1 MRGDGLAGGDGGAQR
16 LGELIPAAL
25 RGMAAGVA
33 ERGGPIP
40 AGGPAAVAAALVAE
54 GGELA
59 AGRAGLEAAAERGR
73 REPEAAAAQAGAA
86 GRATAEPGGRNSA
99 EAASVQAAASG
110 PAAALV
116 SGRAPTVPRAGSSPH
131 PATDR
136 GGPSPA
142 DAGPAAERRDRKPTG
157 GPVATRSA
165 ESAPL
170 PPALPRRGVGAEAAL
185 EELSRLLAAG
195 SADPADPSCAAHL
208 HCPPLAVAVA
218 ADVVA
223 SALNP
228 SMDSWDQAPVAS
240 ELEREFTTGIARLC
254 YPAAE
259 TPDAVVTTG
268 GTESNLL
275 GLLLARENGILQ
287 SVCGANAHH
296 SVARAAWLLGL
307 PAPIVVP
314 CEGDRMIPAAL
325 AEVAGPGTVV
335 VATAGTTNTGTL
347 DPLPE
352 IAEICRRN
360 KSRLHVD
367 AAYGGTALCSDALK
381 HKLAGL
387 ELADSVALDLHK
399 FGWQPV
405 AAGLFAAREAADLA
419 ALTVRAEYLNADD
432 DTEAGLPDLLG
443 RSIRTSRRPDAFRMA
458 VTLRALG
465 TEGLGALVERCCA
478 TAAEVAERVE
488 RHPGLRLW
496 GRPEL
501 STVVLRPVAADETGD
516 DELVA
521 RVRRALLEAG
531 TAVIGRAALPT
542 GPGGENQLW
551 LKLTLLHP
559 HTTAEDYRP
568 LLDRIVATASAE
580 LVAHRESPVAS

>member
-1 MRGDGLAGGDGGAQR
+1 MRADGLAGGHGGADR
-16 LGELIPAAL
+16 LGELIPLAL
-25 RGMAAGVA
+25 RAMAAGVA

-54 GGELA
+54 RGEPAPA
-59 AGRAGLEAAAERGR
+59 AGD
-73 REPEAAAAQAGAA
+73 REPELDAV
-86 GRATAEPGGRNSA
+86 PGEHSA
-99 EAASVQAAASG
+99 
-110 PAAALV
+110 PAL
-116 SGRAPTVPRAGSSPH
+116 
-131 PATDR
+131 
-136 GGPSPA
+136 PA
-142 DAGPAAERRDRKPTG
+142 DAALTEPTTPAARPHHAGPTRAAG
-157 GPVATRSA
+157 GGF
-165 ESAPL
+165 
-170 PPALPRRGVGAEAAL
+170 LPRRGVGAEAAL
-185 EELSRLLAAG
+185 EQLSRLLAAG
-195 SADPADPSCAAHL
+195 SADPADPACAAHL
-208 HCPPLAVAVA
+208 HCPPLAVSVA

-223 SALNP
+223 GSLNP

-254 YPAAE
+254 YPEADD
-259 TPDAVVTTG
+259 PDAVVTTG

-275 GLLLARENGILQ
+275 GLLLARENGVLQ

-314 CEGDRMIPAAL
+314 CDGDRLLPEAL
-325 AEVAGPGTVV
+325 DQVLTPGCVV

-352 IAEICRRN
+352 IADICHRHN
-360 KSRLHVD
+360 ARLHVD
-367 AAYGGTALCSDALK
+367 AAYGGMALCSDTLK
-381 HKLAGL
+381 PKLAGL
-387 ELADSVALDLHK
+387 DRADSVALDLHK

-405 AAGLFAAREAADLA
+405 AAGLFAAREAADLG

-458 VTLRALG
+458 VTVHALG
-465 TEGLGALVERCCA
+465 TDGLGALVERCCA
-478 TAAEVAERVE
+478 LATEVARRVE
-488 RHPGLRLW
+488 DHPGLRLW
-496 GRPEL
+496 GPPEL
-501 STVVLRPVAADETGD
+501 STVVLRPILADEAGG

-542 GPGGENQLW
+542 GPGGTNQLW

-559 HTTAEDYRP
+559 HATAGDYLP
-568 LLDRIVATASAE
+568 LLDRIVATAGAE
-580 LVAHRESPVAS
+580 LVAGRESPVAS

>member
-1 MRGDGLAGGDGGAQR
+1 MRADGLAGGHGGADR
-16 LGELIPAAL
+16 LGELIPVAL

-33 ERGGPIP
+33 ERGGPVP

-54 GGELA
+54 RGEPA
-59 AGRAGLEAAAERGR
+59 PAAADE
-73 REPEAAAAQAGAA
+73 GAA
-86 GRATAEPGGRNSA
+86 GGGESGSSDVGSAELHRAAPAPNPAAGPGG
-99 EAASVQAAASG
+99 QA
-110 PAAALV
+110 PAAAM
-116 SGRAPTVPRAGSSPH
+116 P
-131 PATDR
+131 
-136 GGPSPA
+136 
-142 DAGPAAERRDRKPTG
+142 GPAPAAG
-157 GPVATRSA
+157 NG
-165 ESAPL
+165 
-170 PPALPRRGVGAEAAL
+170 ALPRRGVGAEAAL
-185 EELSRLLAAG
+185 GQLSRLLAAG
-195 SADPADPSCAAHL
+195 SADPADPACAAHL

-254 YPAAE
+254 YPDADH
-259 TPDAVVTTG
+259 PDAVVTTG

-275 GLLLARENGILQ
+275 GLLLARENGVVQ
-287 SVCGANAHH
+287 PVCGANAHH

-307 PAPIVVP
+307 PVPIVVP
-314 CEGDRMIPAAL
+314 CDGDRLLPDAL
-325 AEVAGPGTVV
+325 DKILTPGCVV

-352 IAEICRRN
+352 IARICHQN
-360 KSRLHVD
+360 NARLHVD
-367 AAYGGTALCSDALK
+367 AAYGGMALCSETLK
-381 HKLAGL
+381 SKLDGL
-387 ELADSVALDLHK
+387 DRADSVALDLHK

-405 AAGLFAAREAADLA
+405 AAGLFAAREAADLG

-458 VTLRALG
+458 VTVHALG
-465 TEGLGALVERCCA
+465 TDGLGALVERCCA
-478 TAAEVAERVE
+478 TATEVARRVDE
-488 RHPGLRLW
+488 HPGLRLW
-496 GRPEL
+496 GPPEL
-501 STVVLRPVAADETGD
+501 STVVLRPVVADEAGG

-542 GPGGENQLW
+542 GPGGANQLW

-559 HTTAEDYRP
+559 HATAADYLP
-568 LLDRIVATASAE
+568 LLDRIAATAGAE
-580 LVAHRESPVAS
+580 LVAGRESPVAS

>member
-1 MRGDGLAGGDGGAQR
+1 MRADGLAGGHDGADR
-16 LGELIPAAL
+16 LAELIPAAL
-25 RGMAAGVA
+25 RGMAAGIT

-40 AGGPAAVAAALVAE
+40 AGGPAAVAAALMAE
-54 GGELA
+54 HGEPGTADAAGEAESLGGLA
-59 AGRAGLEAAAERGR
+59 AV
-73 REPEAAAAQAGAA
+73 REPATAQEASEDFEPADTPRTGAA
-86 GRATAEPGGRNSA
+86 TPEP
-99 EAASVQAAASG
+99 
-110 PAAALV
+110 
-116 SGRAPTVPRAGSSPH
+116 T
-131 PATDR
+131 
-136 GGPSPA
+136 
-142 DAGPAAERRDRKPTG
+142 
-157 GPVATRSA
+157 
-165 ESAPL
+165 
-170 PPALPRRGVGAEAAL
+170 PPGTLPRHGVGAEAAL

-195 SADPADPSCAAHL
+195 SADPADPACAAHL
-208 HCPPLAVAVA
+208 HCPPLAVSVA

-254 YPAAE
+254 YPDAPR
-259 TPDAVVTTG
+259 PDAVVTTG

-275 GLLLARENGILQ
+275 GLLLARETGIVQ
-287 SVCGANAHH
+287 AVCGANAHH

-314 CEGDRMIPAAL
+314 CEGDRMLPGAL
-325 AEVAGPGTVV
+325 AEAAAPGTVV

-347 DPLPE
+347 DPLAE
-352 IAEICRRN
+352 IAAICRRQGA
-360 KSRLHVD
+360 RLHVD

-381 HKLAGL
+381 GKLAGL

-405 AAGLFAAREAADLA
+405 AAGLFAVRDAADLA

-458 VTLRALG
+458 VTVRALG

-478 TAAEVAERVE
+478 TAAEVAADVE

-496 GRPEL
+496 GPPEL
-501 STVVLRPVAADETGD
+501 STVVLRPVVADEAGG

-531 TAVIGRAALPT
+531 TAVIGRATLPT
-542 GPGGENQLW
+542 GPGGTGQLW

-559 HTTAEDYRP
+559 HTTAGAYRP
-568 LLDRIVATASAE
+568 LLDRIAATAGAE
-580 LVAHRESPVAS
+580 LVAGRESPVAS

>member
-1 MRGDGLAGGDGGAQR
+1 MRADGLAGGEGGADR
-16 LGELIPAAL
+16 LGELIPVAL
-25 RGMAAGVA
+25 RAMAAGIA
-33 ERGGPIP
+33 ERGGPVP

-54 GGELA
+54 RGEL
-59 AGRAGLEAAAERGR
+59 G
-73 REPEAAAAQAGAA
+73 QV
-86 GRATAEPGGRNSA
+86 T
-99 EAASVQAAASG
+99 AASG
-110 PAAALV
+110 PILAGAATADE
-116 SGRAPTVPRAGSSPH
+116 RAKPE
-131 PATDR
+131 
-136 GGPSPA
+136 
-142 DAGPAAERRDRKPTG
+142 AGPL
-157 GPVATRSA
+157 SA
-165 ESAPL
+165 
-170 PPALPRRGVGAEAAL
+170 ALPRTGVGAEAAL
-185 EELSRLLAAG
+185 EHLSRLLAAG
-195 SADPADPSCAAHL
+195 SADPGDPSCAAHL
-208 HCPPLAVAVA
+208 HCPPLAVSVA

-240 ELEREFTTGIARLC
+240 ELEREFTAGIARMC
-254 YPAAE
+254 YPHAE

-275 GLLLARENGILQ
+275 GLLLARERNPRAQ
-287 SVCGANAHH
+287 PVCGANAHH

-307 PAPIVVP
+307 PAPVVVP
-314 CEGDRMIPAAL
+314 CEGDRMLPGAL
-325 AEVAGPGTVV
+325 ADVLTPDSVV

-352 IAEICRRN
+352 IARICRRN
-360 KSRLHVD
+360 HARLHVD
-367 AAYGGTALCSDALK
+367 AAYGGMALCSPSLK
-381 HKLAGL
+381 TKLDGL

-405 AAGLFAAREAADLA
+405 AAGLFAAREAADLG

-458 VTLRALG
+458 VTVHALG
-465 TEGLGALVERCCA
+465 TDGLGALVERCCTTA
-478 TAAEVAERVE
+478 TEVARMVDD
-488 RHPGLRLW
+488 HPGLRLW
-496 GRPEL
+496 GAPEL
-501 STVVLRPVAADETGD
+501 STVVLRPVVADETG

-542 GPGGENQLW
+542 GPGGESRLW

-568 LLDRIVATASAE
+568 LLDRIAATAGAE
-580 LVAHRESPVAS
+580 LVAGRESPVAS

>member
-59 AGRAGLEAAAERGR
+59 AGHAGLETTAEHGSARAGAAPAQASAAALAPEPTVPGAGSLPRPAAERG
-73 REPEAAAAQAGAA
+73 G
-86 GRATAEPGGRNSA
+86 
-99 EAASVQAAASG
+99 
-110 PAAALV
+110 L
-116 SGRAPTVPRAGSSPH
+116 
-131 PATDR
+131 
-136 GGPSPA
+136 SPA
-142 DAGPAAERRDRKPTG
+142 DAPSLAAAPAAERRDRKP
-157 GPVATRSA
+157 AA
-165 ESAPL
+165 EPAPL
-170 PPALPRRGVGAEAAL
+170 PSTLPRRGVGAEAAL

-195 SADPADPSCAAHL
+195 SADPADPACAAHL

-275 GLLLARENGILQ
+275 GLLLARENGVLQ

-314 CEGDRMIPAAL
+314 CEGDRMIPDAL

-352 IAEICRRN
+352 IAEICRRAGA
-360 KSRLHVD
+360 RLHVD

-381 HKLAGL
+381 DKLAGL
-387 ELADSVALDLHK
+387 DLADSVALDLHK

-478 TAAEVAERVE
+478 TAGEVAERVE

-542 GPGGENQLW
+542 GPGGESQLW

>member
-1 MRGDGLAGGDGGAQR
+1 MRGDGLAGGEGGAER
-16 LGELIPAAL
+16 LAELIPAAL

-33 ERGGPIP
+33 ERGGPVP

-54 GGELA
+54 RGEFEPAAAVPNGVPVPASAGGHRAPPASASPA
-59 AGRAGLEAAAERGR
+59 APVGGRA
-73 REPEAAAAQAGAA
+73 
-86 GRATAEPGGRNSA
+86 A
-99 EAASVQAAASG
+99 EAAPV
-110 PAAALV
+110 V
-116 SGRAPTVPRAGSSPH
+116 SG
-131 PATDR
+131 
-136 GGPSPA
+136 
-142 DAGPAAERRDRKPTG
+142 
-157 GPVATRSA
+157 
-165 ESAPL
+165 
-170 PPALPRRGVGAEAAL
+170 ALPRAGVGAEAAL

-195 SADPADPSCAAHL
+195 SADPADPACAAHL

-240 ELEREFTTGIARLC
+240 ELEREFTAGIARLC
-254 YPAAE
+254 YPRAE
-259 TPDAVVTTG
+259 APDAVVTTG

-275 GLLLARENGILQ
+275 GLLLARERDPRVQ
-287 SVCGANAHH
+287 PVCGANAHH

-307 PAPIVVP
+307 PAPVVVP
-314 CEGDRMIPAAL
+314 CEGDRMLPGAL
-325 AEVAGPGTVV
+325 ARVLAPGSVV

-352 IAEICRRN
+352 IAAVCRRAGA
-360 KSRLHVD
+360 RLHVD
-367 AAYGGTALCSDALK
+367 AAYGGTALCSDTLRP
-381 HKLAGL
+381 KLAGL

-405 AAGLFAAREAADLA
+405 AAGLFAARDAADLA

-458 VTLRALG
+458 VTVRALG
-465 TEGLGALVERCCA
+465 TDGLGALVERCCA
-478 TAAEVAERVE
+478 TATEVAGRVE
-488 RHPGLRLW
+488 DHPGLRLW
-496 GRPEL
+496 GAPEL
-501 STVVLRPVAADETGD
+501 STVVLRPVVADETGD

-542 GPGGENQLW
+542 GPGGAPQLW

-559 HTTAEDYRP
+559 HTTAEDYLP
-568 LLDRIVATASAE
+568 LLDRIAATAGAE
-580 LVAHRESPVAS
+580 LVADRESPVAS

>member
-40 AGGPAAVAAALVAE
+40 AGGPAAVAAALVAQ
-54 GGELA
+54 GGELT
-59 AGRAGLEAAAERGR
+59 AGHSA
-73 REPEAAAAQAGAA
+73 PDAAAAQAGAA
-86 GRATAEPGGRNSA
+86 GPDAALGAERAPG
-99 EAASVQAAASG
+99 VPG
-110 PAAALV
+110 PAATAIASP
-116 SGRAPTVPRAGSSPH
+116 SG
-131 PATDR
+131 D
-136 GGPSPA
+136 
-142 DAGPAAERRDRKPTG
+142 
-157 GPVATRSA
+157 PV
-165 ESAPL
+165 
-170 PPALPRRGVGAEAAL
+170 PPALPRRGVGPEAAL

-195 SADPADPSCAAHL
+195 SADPADPACAAHL

-240 ELEREFTTGIARLC
+240 ELEREFTAGIARLC

-259 TPDAVVTTG
+259 APDAVVTTG

-275 GLLLARENGILQ
+275 GLLLARETGVVQ

-307 PAPIVVP
+307 PAPLVVP
-314 CEGDRMIPAAL
+314 CEGDRMLPAAL

-352 IAEICRRN
+352 IAEICRR
-360 KSRLHVD
+360 KKARLHVD
-367 AAYGGTALCSDALK
+367 AAYGGTALCSDVLK

-387 ELADSVALDLHK
+387 DLADSVALDLHK

-465 TEGLGALVERCCA
+465 TDGLGALVERCCA

-501 STVVLRPVAADETGD
+501 STVVLRPVVADETGG

-531 TAVIGRAALPT
+531 TAVIGRATLPT
-542 GPGGENQLW
+542 GPGGENRLW

-559 HTTAEDYRP
+559 HATAEDYGP

-580 LVAHRESPVAS
+580 LVAGRESPVAS

>member
-1 MRGDGLAGGDGGAQR
+1 MRRDGLAGGDGGAER

-33 ERGGPIP
+33 ERGGPVP
-40 AGGPAAVAAALVAE
+40 AGGPAAVAAALAD
-54 GGELA
+54 GG
-59 AGRAGLEAAAERGR
+59 G
-73 REPEAAAAQAGAA
+73 
-86 GRATAEPGGRNSA
+86 
-99 EAASVQAAASG
+99 
-110 PAAALV
+110 
-116 SGRAPTVPRAGSSPH
+116 
-131 PATDR
+131 
-136 GGPSPA
+136 
-142 DAGPAAERRDRKPTG
+142 
-157 GPVATRSA
+157 
-165 ESAPL
+165 
-170 PPALPRRGVGAEAAL
+170 ALPRQGVGAEAAL

-195 SADPADPSCAAHL
+195 SADPADPACAAHL
-208 HCPPLAVAVA
+208 HCPPLAVSVA

-240 ELEREFTTGIARLC
+240 ELEREFTSGIARLC
-254 YPAAE
+254 YPRADA
-259 TPDAVVTTG
+259 PDAVVTTG

-275 GLLLARENGILQ
+275 GLLLARERDTRVRP
-287 SVCGANAHH
+287 VCGVNAHH

-307 PAPIVVP
+307 PAPVVVP
-314 CEGDRMIPAAL
+314 CEGDRMLPAAL
-325 AEVAGPGTVV
+325 AEVLQELAAPAVV

-352 IAEICRRN
+352 IAEVCRRAGA
-360 KSRLHVD
+360 RLHVD
-367 AAYGGTALCSDALK
+367 AAYGGMALCSDELRP
-381 HKLAGL
+381 KLAGL

-458 VTLRALG
+458 VTVRALG
-465 TEGLGALVERCCA
+465 TDGLGALVRRCCD
-478 TAAEVAERVE
+478 TAAEVAALAGA
-488 RHPGLRLW
+488 HPGLRLW
-496 GRPEL
+496 GPPEL
-501 STVVLRPVAADETGD
+501 STVVLRPVVADELADPGA

-542 GPGGENQLW
+542 GPGGAPQLW

-559 HTTAEDYRP
+559 GTTGEDYRA
-568 LLDRIVATASAE
+568 LLDRIVATAGAE
-580 LVAHRESPVAS
+580 LVADRESPVAS

>member
-1 MRGDGLAGGDGGAQR
+1 MRGDGLAGGEGGADR

-33 ERGGPIP
+33 ERGGPVP
-40 AGGPAAVAAALVAE
+40 AGGPAAVAAALAAE
-54 GGELA
+54 GG
-59 AGRAGLEAAAERGR
+59 
-73 REPEAAAAQAGAA
+73 
-86 GRATAEPGGRNSA
+86 
-99 EAASVQAAASG
+99 
-110 PAAALV
+110 
-116 SGRAPTVPRAGSSPH
+116 
-131 PATDR
+131 
-136 GGPSPA
+136 
-142 DAGPAAERRDRKPTG
+142 
-157 GPVATRSA
+157 
-165 ESAPL
+165 
-170 PPALPRRGVGAEAAL
+170 ALPHRGVGAEVAL

-195 SADPADPSCAAHL
+195 SADPADPACAAHL
-208 HCPPLAVAVA
+208 HCPPLAVSVA

-254 YPAAE
+254 YPDAAA
-259 TPDAVVTTG
+259 PDAVVTTG

-275 GLLLARENGILQ
+275 GLLLARERDPHVRP
-287 SVCGANAHH
+287 VCGVNAHH

-307 PAPIVVP
+307 PAPVVVA
-314 CEGDRMIPAAL
+314 CEGDRLLPGAL
-325 AEVAGPGTVV
+325 AGTLRELGASAVV
-335 VATAGTTNTGTL
+335 VATAGTTNTGTI

-352 IAEICRRN
+352 IAEVCRRAGA
-360 KSRLHVD
+360 RLHVD
-367 AAYGGTALCSDALK
+367 AAYGGMVLCSAGLRER
-381 HKLAGL
+381 LAGL

-405 AAGLFAAREAADLA
+405 AAGLFAAREAADLG

-458 VTLRALG
+458 VTVRALG
-465 TEGLGALVERCCA
+465 TDGLGALVEHCCD
-478 TAAEVAERVE
+478 TAQDVAAVVDA
-488 RHPGLRLW
+488 HPGLRLW
-496 GRPEL
+496 GAPEL
-501 STVVLRPVAADETGD
+501 STVVLRPVVADDLADPEA

-542 GPGGENQLW
+542 GPAGAPQLW

-559 HTTAEDYRP
+559 GTTVEDYRP
-568 LLDRIVATASAE
+568 LLDRIAATAGAE
-580 LVAHRESPVAS
+580 LVANRESPVAS

>member
-1 MRGDGLAGGDGGAQR
+1 MRADGLAGGQGGADR
-16 LGELIPAAL
+16 LAELIPAAL

-33 ERGGPIP
+33 ERGGPAP

-54 GGELA
+54 RGEV
-59 AGRAGLEAAAERGR
+59 EAAPTGSAVAGDRAPAALLPDATPAGPGFAPAGPISAG
-73 REPEAAAAQAGAA
+73 EPRPA
-86 GRATAEPGGRNSA
+86 AEPGDPARAVEAIAAGA
-99 EAASVQAAASG
+99 E
-110 PAAALV
+110 PAESHHAEPQPAEPHHTEPHHTEPHHT
-116 SGRAPTVPRAGSSPH
+116 APTP
-131 PATDR
+131 
-136 GGPSPA
+136 PS
-142 DAGPAAERRDRKPTG
+142 RTG
-157 GPVATRSA
+157 
-165 ESAPL
+165 
-170 PPALPRRGVGAEAAL
+170 ALPRGGVGAEAAL
-185 EELSRLLAAG
+185 EQLSRLLAAG
-195 SADPADPSCAAHL
+195 SADPADPACAAHL

-240 ELEREFTTGIARLC
+240 ELEREFTSGIARLC
-254 YPAAE
+254 YPDAAN
-259 TPDAVVTTG
+259 PDAVVTTG

-275 GLLLARENGILQ
+275 GLLLARENGVVQ
-287 SVCGANAHH
+287 PVCGANAHH

-314 CEGDRMIPAAL
+314 CAGDRLLPDAL
-325 AEVAGPGTVV
+325 ETVLTPGCVV

-352 IAEICRRN
+352 IARICHRHQA
-360 KSRLHVD
+360 RLHVD
-367 AAYGGTALCSDALK
+367 AAYGGMALCSDTLK
-381 HKLAGL
+381 TKLAGL

-405 AAGLFAAREAADLA
+405 AAGLFAARDAADLG

-458 VTLRALG
+458 VTVHALG
-465 TEGLGALVERCCA
+465 TDGLGALVERCCA
-478 TAAEVAERVE
+478 TAAEVARHVDE
-488 RHPGLRLW
+488 HPGLRLW
-496 GRPEL
+496 GPPEL
-501 STVVLRPVAADETGD
+501 STVVLRPVVADKTETAG

-542 GPGGENQLW
+542 GPGGANQLW

-559 HTTAEDYRP
+559 HTTAADYVP
-568 LLDRIVATASAE
+568 LLDRIVATAGAE
-580 LVAHRESPVAS
+580 LVAGRESPVAS

>member
-1 MRGDGLAGGDGGAQR
+1 MRADGLAGGHGGADR
-16 LGELIPAAL
+16 LGELIPLAL
-25 RGMAAGVA
+25 RAMAAGVA

-54 GGELA
+54 
-59 AGRAGLEAAAERGR
+59 RG
-73 REPEAAAAQAGAA
+73 
-86 GRATAEPGGRNSA
+86 EPGGHSDDGPDSA
-99 EAASVQAAASG
+99 DAAAPAPGSVQAAA
-110 PAAALV
+110 A
-116 SGRAPTVPRAGSSPH
+116 AGS
-131 PATDR
+131 
-136 GGPSPA
+136 G
-142 DAGPAAERRDRKPTG
+142 
-157 GPVATRSA
+157 
-165 ESAPL
+165 L
-170 PPALPRRGVGAEAAL
+170 LPRRGVGAEAAL
-185 EELSRLLAAG
+185 EQLSRLLAAG
-195 SADPADPSCAAHL
+195 SADPADPACAAHL
-208 HCPPLAVAVA
+208 HCPPLAVSVA

-223 SALNP
+223 GSLNP

-254 YPAAE
+254 YPDAE
-259 TPDAVVTTG
+259 DPDAVVTTG

-275 GLLLARENGILQ
+275 GLLLARENGVLQ

-314 CEGDRMIPAAL
+314 CDGDRLRPEAL
-325 AEVAGPGTVV
+325 DQVLTPGCVV

-352 IAEICRRN
+352 IAEICRRHN
-360 KSRLHVD
+360 ARLHVD
-367 AAYGGTALCSDALK
+367 AAYGGMALCSDTLK
-381 HKLAGL
+381 PKLAGL
-387 ELADSVALDLHK
+387 DRADSVALDLHK

-405 AAGLFAAREAADLA
+405 AAGLFAAREAADLG

-458 VTLRALG
+458 VTVHALG
-465 TEGLGALVERCCA
+465 TDGLGALVERCCA
-478 TAAEVAERVE
+478 LATEVARRVE
-488 RHPGLRLW
+488 DHPGLRLW
-496 GRPEL
+496 GPPEL
-501 STVVLRPVAADETGD
+501 STVVLRPVLADEAGG

-542 GPGGENQLW
+542 GPGGANQLW

-559 HTTAEDYRP
+559 HATAGDYLP
-568 LLDRIVATASAE
+568 LLDRIVATAGAE
-580 LVAHRESPVAS
+580 LVAGRESPVAS

>member
-1 MRGDGLAGGDGGAQR
+1 MRADGLAGGEGGADR
-16 LGELIPAAL
+16 LGELIPVAL
-25 RGMAAGVA
+25 RGMAAGIA
-33 ERGGPIP
+33 ERGGPVP

-54 GGELA
+54 GGELGSVA
-59 AGRAGLEAAAERGR
+59 AALDAERGEPGPAVGRAGRGPVVAPGLAAEGG
-73 REPEAAAAQAGAA
+73 EPVAAAARTG
-86 GRATAEPGGRNSA
+86 GRA
-99 EAASVQAAASG
+99 V
-110 PAAALV
+110 
-116 SGRAPTVPRAGSSPH
+116 
-131 PATDR
+131 
-136 GGPSPA
+136 
-142 DAGPAAERRDRKPTG
+142 
-157 GPVATRSA
+157 RST
-165 ESAPL
+165 ESAAVPTAGTG
-170 PPALPRRGVGAEAAL
+170 ALPRRGVGAEAAL

-195 SADPADPSCAAHL
+195 SADPADPACAAHL
-208 HCPPLAVAVA
+208 HCPPLAVSVA

-254 YPAAE
+254 YPGAE
-259 TPDAVVTTG
+259 APDAVVTTG

-275 GLLLARENGILQ
+275 GLLLARERNPRTQ
-287 SVCGANAHH
+287 PVCGANAHH

-314 CEGDRMIPAAL
+314 CEGDRLLPGAL
-325 AEVAGPGTVV
+325 AGVLTADSVV

-352 IAEICRRN
+352 IAEICRRHEA
-360 KSRLHVD
+360 RLHVD
-367 AAYGGTALCSDALK
+367 AAYGGMALCSETLK
-381 HKLAGL
+381 TKLNGL

-405 AAGLFAAREAADLA
+405 AAGLFAAREAADLG

-458 VTLRALG
+458 VTVHALG
-465 TEGLGALVERCCA
+465 TEGLGALVERCCTTA
-478 TAAEVAERVE
+478 TEVARRVE
-488 RHPGLRLW
+488 EHPGLRLW
-496 GRPEL
+496 GPPEL
-501 STVVLRPVAADETGD
+501 STVVLRPVVADETGG

-542 GPGGENQLW
+542 GPSGENQLW

-559 HTTAEDYRP
+559 HTTADDYRP
-568 LLDRIVATASAE
+568 LLDRIVATAGAE
-580 LVAHRESPVAS
+580 LVAGRESPVAS

>member
-1 MRGDGLAGGDGGAQR
+1 MRADGLAGGDGGADR
-16 LGELIPAAL
+16 LGELIPLAL

-33 ERGGPIP
+33 ERGGPVP

-54 GGELA
+54 RGEPDQATPRVTEPADA
-59 AGRAGLEAAAERGR
+59 ALGEPGRQ
-73 REPEAAAAQAGAA
+73 PAGAA
-86 GRATAEPGGRNSA
+86 SVERGTPGHAN
-99 EAASVQAAASG
+99 SG
-110 PAAALV
+110 PHRAAPA
-116 SGRAPTVPRAGSSPH
+116 GRGW
-131 PATDR
+131 
-136 GGPSPA
+136 
-142 DAGPAAERRDRKPTG
+142 
-157 GPVATRSA
+157 
-165 ESAPL
+165 
-170 PPALPRRGVGAEAAL
+170 LPRRGVGAEAAL

-195 SADPADPSCAAHL
+195 SADPADPACAAHL
-208 HCPPLAVAVA
+208 HCPPLAVSVA

-240 ELEREFTTGIARLC
+240 ELEREFTAGIARLC
-254 YPAAE
+254 YPEAE
-259 TPDAVVTTG
+259 NPDAVVTTG

-275 GLLLARENGILQ
+275 GLLLARENGIVQ
-287 SVCGANAHH
+287 PVCGANAHH

-314 CEGDRMIPAAL
+314 CEGDRLLPDAL
-325 AEVAGPGTVV
+325 DKILTPGCVV

-352 IAEICRRN
+352 IAGVCRR
-360 KSRLHVD
+360 KRARLHVD
-367 AAYGGTALCSDALK
+367 AAYGGMALCSDTLK
-381 HKLAGL
+381 GKLAGL

-405 AAGLFAAREAADLA
+405 AAGLFAAREAADLG

-458 VTLRALG
+458 VTLHALG
-465 TEGLGALVERCCA
+465 TDGLGALVERCCA
-478 TAAEVAERVE
+478 TAAEVARHVE
-488 RHPGLRLW
+488 AHPGLRLW
-496 GRPEL
+496 GPPEL
-501 STVVLRPVAADETGD
+501 STVVLRPVAADETGG

-531 TAVIGRAALPT
+531 SAVIGRAALPT
-542 GPGGENQLW
+542 GPGGANQLW

-559 HTTAEDYRP
+559 HATAVDYVP
-568 LLDRIVATASAE
+568 LLDRIVATAGAE
-580 LVAHRESPVAS
+580 LVAGRESPVAS

>member
-1 MRGDGLAGGDGGAQR
+1 MAGDRA
-16 LGELIPAAL
+16 PAAL
-25 RGMAAGVA
+25 LPDTAPAAPGFAAAG
-33 ERGGPIP
+33 PISAGEPRP
-40 AGGPAAVAAALVAE
+40 A
-54 GGELA
+54 
-59 AGRAGLEAAAERGR
+59 
-73 REPEAAAAQAGAA
+73 
-86 GRATAEPGGRNSA
+86 AEPGD
-99 EAASVQAAASG
+99 
-110 PAAALV
+110 PA
-116 SGRAPTVPRAGSSPH
+116 
-131 PATDR
+131 
-136 GGPSPA
+136 
-142 DAGPAAERRDRKPTG
+142 PAAEAIAAGAQPAGRGAQEPSRTG
-157 GPVATRSA
+157 
-165 ESAPL
+165 
-170 PPALPRRGVGAEAAL
+170 ALPRRGVGAEAAL
-185 EELSRLLAAG
+185 EQLSRLLAAG
-195 SADPADPSCAAHL
+195 SADPADPACAAHL

-240 ELEREFTTGIARLC
+240 ELEREFTAGIARLC
-254 YPAAE
+254 YPDAAN
-259 TPDAVVTTG
+259 PDAVVTTG

-275 GLLLARENGILQ
+275 GLLLARENGVVQ
-287 SVCGANAHH
+287 PVCGANAHH

-314 CEGDRMIPAAL
+314 CAGDRLLPDAL
-325 AEVAGPGTVV
+325 ETVLTPGCVV

-352 IAEICRRN
+352 IARICHRHQA
-360 KSRLHVD
+360 RLHVD
-367 AAYGGTALCSDALK
+367 AAYGGMALCSDTLK
-381 HKLAGL
+381 TKLAGL

-405 AAGLFAAREAADLA
+405 AAGLFAARDAADLG

-458 VTLRALG
+458 VTVHALG
-465 TEGLGALVERCCA
+465 TDGLGALVERCCA
-478 TAAEVAERVE
+478 TAAEVARHVDE
-488 RHPGLRLW
+488 HPGLRLW
-496 GRPEL
+496 GPPEL
-501 STVVLRPVAADETGD
+501 STVVLRPVVADKTETAG

-542 GPGGENQLW
+542 GPGGANQLW

-559 HTTAEDYRP
+559 HTTATDYVP
-568 LLDRIVATASAE
+568 LLDRIVAAAGAE
-580 LVAHRESPVAS
+580 LVAGRESPVAS

>member
-1 MRGDGLAGGDGGAQR
+1 MRADGLAGGEGGADR
-16 LGELIPAAL
+16 LGELIPVAL
-25 RGMAAGVA
+25 RGMAAGIA

-54 GGELA
+54 RGELSEA
-59 AGRAGLEAAAERGR
+59 TAGRG
-73 REPEAAAAQAGAA
+73 PISGAA
-86 GRATAEPGGRNSA
+86 PEGDSRTS
-99 EAASVQAAASG
+99 
-110 PAAALV
+110 
-116 SGRAPTVPRAGSSPH
+116 
-131 PATDR
+131 
-136 GGPSPA
+136 
-142 DAGPAAERRDRKPTG
+142 
-157 GPVATRSA
+157 
-165 ESAPL
+165 
-170 PPALPRRGVGAEAAL
+170 ALPRVGVGAEAAL
-185 EELSRLLAAG
+185 EHLSRLLAAG
-195 SADPADPSCAAHL
+195 SADPGDPSCAAHL
-208 HCPPLAVAVA
+208 HCPPLAVSVA

-228 SMDSWDQAPVAS
+228 SMDSWDQAPVAG
-240 ELEREFTTGIARLC
+240 ELEREFTAGIARLC
-254 YPAAE
+254 YPHAE

-275 GLLLARENGILQ
+275 GLLLARERNPRAQ
-287 SVCGANAHH
+287 PVCGANAHH

-307 PAPIVVP
+307 PAPVVVP
-314 CEGDRMIPAAL
+314 CAGDRMLPGAL
-325 AEVAGPGTVV
+325 DGVLTPDSVV

-352 IAEICRRN
+352 IARICRRHRV
-360 KSRLHVD
+360 RLHVD
-367 AAYGGTALCSDALK
+367 AAYGGMALCSASLK
-381 HKLAGL
+381 AKLDGL

-405 AAGLFAAREAADLA
+405 AAGLFAAREAAGLS

-458 VTLRALG
+458 VTVRALG
-465 TEGLGALVERCCA
+465 TDGLGALVERCCT
-478 TAAEVAERVE
+478 TAAEVARLVGD
-488 RHPGLRLW
+488 HPGLRLW
-496 GRPEL
+496 GTPEL
-501 STVVLRPVAADETGD
+501 STVVLRPVVADEAG

-542 GPGGENQLW
+542 GPGGDDQLW

-559 HTTAEDYRP
+559 HATAEDYRP
-568 LLDRIVATASAE
+568 LLDRIAATAGAE
-580 LVAHRESPVAS
+580 LVAGRESPVAS